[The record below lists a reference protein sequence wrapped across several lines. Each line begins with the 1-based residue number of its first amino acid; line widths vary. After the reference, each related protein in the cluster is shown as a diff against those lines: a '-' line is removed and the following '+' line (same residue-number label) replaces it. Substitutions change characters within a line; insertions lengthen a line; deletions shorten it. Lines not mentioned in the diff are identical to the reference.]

1 MRSLLFLL
9 FIPLALNAQPSL
21 TLDQAL
27 STALTSH
34 PLLAAGQQRI
44 ASATGQRRQAGLT
57 FNPRLVLQAEN
68 LRFPGSTPYVFGR
81 DNDYF
86 AFLQQTLESSGKR
99 GKRVELASLGLRTAE
114 LELEILRRQIS
125 FRVRH
130 AYWAAAGAQRSHELL
145 IESQKNFQQ
154 VVEYHEIR
162 VREGAMAESDLLRVR
177 LESER
182 IMLSANNAKLDAD
195 RARVLLFR
203 EMGESKFPE
212 ARLADPLE
220 LKDDRPL
227 LTDIDQAVQR
237 RAEVQLARAQLERA
251 RAGLILQ
258 QANARPNYD
267 VLFGYKR
274 TMGLDTALAGF
285 QTDLPFLNRNQ
296 GNIESATADIKTA
309 EANLAAAEAIVRAEA
324 AAAQVEYEM
333 RRRQITDFLGRF
345 RQQAAETARIALAA
359 YRLGGADL
367 LRLLDAE
374 RLRIEIELINDRAL
388 MEYRQSIVALE
399 TALGN
404 QP

>member
-1 MRSLLFLL
+1 MRSLLLW
-9 FIPLALNAQPSL
+9 PLISLSLNAQQSL
-21 TLDQAL
+21 TLNQAV
-27 STALTSH
+27 STALTTH

-44 ASATGQRRQAGLT
+44 ASAAGQRRQAGLA

-99 GKRVELASLGLRTAE
+99 GKRVELASLGLRAAE
-114 LELEILRRQIS
+114 LELDILSRQIS

-145 IESQKNFQQ
+145 TESQKNFQQ
-154 VVEYHEIR
+154 VVEYHELR

-182 IMLSANNAKLDAD
+182 IMLSANQARLDSD
-195 RARVLLFR
+195 RARVILFR
-203 EMGESKFPE
+203 EMGESTFPDT
-212 ARLADPLE
+212 RLADPLE
-220 LKDDRPL
+220 LKDDRLL
-227 LTDIDQAVQR
+227 LTDVDQAVQR

-251 RAGLILQ
+251 RSALVLQ

-274 TMGLDTALAGF
+274 TMGLDSALAGF

-296 GNIESATADIKTA
+296 GNIDTAAADIKTA
-309 EANLAAAEAIVRAEA
+309 EANLAAAEAIVRAEV
-324 AAAQVEYEM
+324 AAAQVEYQM

-345 RQQAAETARIALAA
+345 RQQAAETARIAQAA

>member
-1 MRSLLFLL
+1 MRSVPFLL
-9 FIPLALNAQPSL
+9 LIPFGLTAQPSL
-21 TLDQAL
+21 TLDQAV
-27 STALTSH
+27 STAFASH

-44 ASATGQRRQAGLT
+44 ASATGQRRQAGIT

-68 LRFPGSTPYVFGR
+68 LRFPGGTPYVFNR

-99 GKRVELASLGLRTAE
+99 GKRVELASVGLRTAE
-114 LELEILRRQIS
+114 LELEILRRQVA

-130 AYWAAAGAQRSHELL
+130 SYWAAAGAQRSYALL
-145 IESQKNFQQ
+145 IESQANFQQ
-154 VVEYHEIR
+154 VVQYHEIR

-182 IMLSANNAKLDAD
+182 IMLSANNAKLDAG
-195 RARVLLFR
+195 RARILLFR
-203 EMGESKFPE
+203 EMGQSQFPD
-212 ARLADPLE
+212 ARLTDPLE
-220 LKDDRPL
+220 LTDDRPL
-227 LTDIDQAVQR
+227 PAAAGEAVQR
-237 RAEVQLARAQLERA
+237 RAEVQLARAQLA
-251 RAGLILQ
+251 HAHAALVLQ
-258 QANARPNYD
+258 QANARPNYE

-274 TMGLDTALAGF
+274 TAGLDTTLAGF

-296 GNIESATADIKTA
+296 GNIESATAGIKTA
-309 EANLAAAEAIVRAEA
+309 EANLAAAEAIVRAEV
-324 AAAQVEYEM
+324 AAAQVEYEL
-333 RRRQITDFLGRF
+333 RRRQVTEFLGRF
-345 RQQAAETARIALAA
+345 RQQAAETARIAQAA

>member
-1 MRSLLFLL
+1 MRSLLFLA
-9 FIPLALNAQPSL
+9 FIQYSVSAQQPL
-21 TLDQAL
+21 TLDSAV
-27 STALTSH
+27 STALASH

-68 LRFPGSTPYVFGR
+68 LRFPGNTPYVFSR

-99 GKRVELASLGLRTAE
+99 GKRVDLASQGLRTAE
-114 LELEILRRQIS
+114 LELDILRRQVA
-125 FRVRH
+125 FRVRY
-130 AYWAAAGAQRSHELL
+130 AYWAAAGAQRSHALL

-162 VREGAMAESDLLRVR
+162 VREGAMAETDLLRVR

-182 IMLSANNAKLDAD
+182 ITLSANNARLDAE
-195 RARVLLFR
+195 RARILLFR
-203 EMGESKFPE
+203 EMGATQFPD
-212 ARLADPLE
+212 AALADPLE
-220 LKDDRPL
+220 LKEDRL
-227 LTDIDQAVQR
+227 LLADLDQAVQR

-251 RAGLILQ
+251 RSALILQ

-274 TMGLDTALAGF
+274 TAGLETALAGF

-309 EANLAAAEAIVRAEA
+309 EANIAAAEAIVRAEVA
-324 AAAQVEYEM
+324 AAKVEYEL
-333 RRRQITDFLGRF
+333 RRRQVTEFLGRF
-345 RQQAAETARIALAA
+345 RQQAAETSRIAQAA

>member
-1 MRSLLFLL
+1 MRLLLSALL
-9 FIPLALNAQPSL
+9 IPLSLSAQQSL
-21 TLDQAL
+21 TLNDAV
-27 STALTSH
+27 STALAGH

-68 LRFPGSTPYVFGR
+68 LRFPGNTPYVFTR

-99 GKRVELASLGLRTAE
+99 GKRVELASLGLRNAE
-114 LELEILRRQIS
+114 LELEILRRQVA
-125 FRVRH
+125 FRVRY

-145 IESQKNFQQ
+145 TASQKNFQQ
-154 VVEYHEIR
+154 IVEYHEIR

-182 IMLSANNAKLDAD
+182 IMLSANNAKLDAE

-220 LKDDRPL
+220 LKEDRL
-227 LTDIDQAVQR
+227 LITDLDQAVQR

-251 RAGLILQ
+251 RSALVLQ

-274 TMGLDTALAGF
+274 TAGLDTALAGF

-309 EANLAAAEAIVRAEA
+309 EANLAAGEAIVRAEVA
-324 AAAQVEYEM
+324 SAQVEYEM

-345 RQQAAETARIALAA
+345 RQQAAETARIAQAA

>member
-1 MRSLLFLL
+1 MRLLLSALL
-9 FIPLALNAQPSL
+9 IPLSLPAQQSL
-21 TLDQAL
+21 TLNDAV
-27 STALTSH
+27 STALAGH

-68 LRFPGSTPYVFGR
+68 LRFPGDTPYVVNR

-114 LELEILRRQIS
+114 LELEILRRQVA

-145 IESQKNFQQ
+145 VASQKNFQQ
-154 VVEYHEIR
+154 IVEYHEIR

-203 EMGESKFPE
+203 EMGEAKFPE

-220 LKDDRPL
+220 LKDDRL
-227 LTDIDQAVQR
+227 LVTDLDQSVQR

-251 RAGLILQ
+251 RSALVLQ

-274 TMGLDTALAGF
+274 TAGLNTALAGF

-345 RQQAAETARIALAA
+345 RQQAAETARIAQEA

>member
-1 MRSLLFLL
+1 MRPYWFLL
-9 FIPLALNAQPSL
+9 LIPISLAAQQSL
-21 TLDQAL
+21 TLDQAV
-27 STALTSH
+27 STALAGH

-57 FNPRLVLQAEN
+57 FNPRLILQAEN
-68 LRFPGSTPYVFGR
+68 LRAPGNTPYAFNR

-86 AFLQQTLESSGKR
+86 AYLQQVLETSGKR
-99 GKRVELASLGLRTAE
+99 GKRVELAAHGLRSAE
-114 LELEILRRQIS
+114 LELEILRRQIA
-125 FRVRH
+125 FRVRY
-130 AYWAAAGAQRSHELL
+130 AYWAAAGAQRSHALL
-145 IESQKNFQQ
+145 VESQKNFQQ

-182 IMLSANNAKLDAD
+182 IMLSANNAKLDAE

-203 EMGESKFPE
+203 EMGESKFPD
-212 ARLADPLE
+212 ALLADPLE
-220 LKDDRPL
+220 LKEDRL
-227 LTDIDQAVQR
+227 LVSDAEQAVQR
-237 RAEVQLARAQLERA
+237 RAEVQLARAQLENA
-251 RAGLILQ
+251 RSALVLQ
-258 QANARPNYD
+258 QANARPNYE

-274 TMGLDTALAGF
+274 TTGLNTVLGGF

-309 EANLAAAEAIVRAEA
+309 EANLAAAEAIVRAEVS
-324 AAAQVEYEM
+324 AAQVEYEM

-345 RQQAAETARIALAA
+345 RQQAAETARIAQSA